1 VIHLDLL
8 IHNARVADVF
18 RLREFAGWIG
28 IRDGRFV
35 YVEEGAPPSGAVAQ
49 ERLDLGGSLIIPG
62 LIDAHMHIESSLAT
76 PRRFAQ
82 AVVPH
87 GTTAVLADPHEVAN
101 VAGEDGV
108 RWMIRASQGLPLR
121 IFNAIPSC
129 VPATSPDIEW
139 TLSVF
144 DAATVRRLAQEST
157 VIALGEV
164 MDYGQVLADGERL
177 RGMVQAAHE
186 TGLLVEGHV
195 PALRGA
201 DLSQYLAWRI
211 TSDHTIMTSEK
222 IREQTSKG
230 VAVMLTARSCMPENL
245 AAVNTLP
252 DRSRILL
259 VTDDVEPSL
268 LAKGHL
274 SLIVQKAIDAGLPP
288 LEAVA
293 SATIRP
299 ARYLGL
305 RDLGGIAPG
314 FRADFSVMEALA
326 AFPPSQVFFGGVRVA
341 GDGALIAR
349 DLPVTPAP
357 PAGSVLPGPFSA
369 RDFRFV
375 PDGGGGQVTANA
387 VVLKSTTV
395 FLTDLERVPVRVV
408 DGYAELEAGLAL
420 VAVVARDGSSKSV
433 GVVKDFG
440 LDAGA
445 VASTFAHDSHN
456 LLIVGRNAAEMARAA
471 NSVRETGGG
480 IVVVAEGEVIAMLRL
495 PLLGLLSDAPLDEIV
510 RDFKAVEG
518 ALLDLGVRHE
528 RPFFMLSLLALSV
541 SPKFKFTDKGVV
553 DTEARRLLPPWD
565 ADPCSA
571 RPLGAVGRLS
581 M

>member
-1 VIHLDLL
+1 MIQLDLL
-8 IHNARVADVF
+8 IHNARIADVF
-18 RLREFAGWIG
+18 RLRDFAGWVG

-35 YVEEGAPPSGAVAQ
+35 YVEEGASPSAVTAR
-49 ERLDLGGSLIIPG
+49 ERLDLGDRLIVPG
-62 LIDAHMHIESSLAT
+62 LIDAHMHIESSLTT

-82 AVVPH
+82 AVVTH

-101 VAGEDGV
+101 VAGEAGV

-121 IFNAIPSC
+121 VFNAIPSC
-129 VPATSPDIEW
+129 VPATAPEIEW
-139 TLSVF
+139 TPAVF
-144 DAATVRRLAQEST
+144 DAATVRRLAQAPT

-186 TGLLVEGHV
+186 AGLLVEGHV

-211 TSDHTIMTSEK
+211 TSDHTIMTPEK

-230 VAVMLTARSCMPENL
+230 VAVMLTARSCTPENI
-245 AAVNTLP
+245 AAVNALP

-268 LAKGHL
+268 LTRGHL
-274 SLIVQKAIDAGLPP
+274 SLIVQMAKNAGLLPM
-288 LEAVA
+288 EALA

-314 FRADFSVMEALA
+314 FRADFSVLEALA
-326 AFPPSQVFFGGVRVA
+326 AFPPSQVFFGGERVA
-341 GDGALIAR
+341 RDGALIAR
-349 DLPVTPAP
+349 ELPATPAP
-357 PAGSVLPGPFSA
+357 PANSALPGPFSA
-369 RDFRFV
+369 SDFRLV
-375 PDGGGGQVTANA
+375 SEGGGGQVTANV

-395 FLTDLERVPVRVV
+395 FLTDLERVPVRVL
-408 DGYAELEAGLAL
+408 DGYAELEAALAL
-420 VAVVARDGSSKSV
+420 VAVVARNGSSKSV

-440 LDAGA
+440 LRAGA

-456 LLIVGRNAAEMARAA
+456 LLVIGRDVAEMALAA
-471 NSVRETGGG
+471 NAVREIGGG
-480 IVVVAEGEVIAMLRL
+480 IVAVAGGEVIAKLRL
-495 PLLGLLSDAPLDEIV
+495 PVLGLLSDAPLDEIV
-510 RDFKAVEG
+510 RDFEAVER
-518 ALLDLGVRHE
+518 ALRDLGVRHE

-565 ADPCSA
+565 AA
-571 RPLGAVGRLS
+571 L
-581 M
+581 